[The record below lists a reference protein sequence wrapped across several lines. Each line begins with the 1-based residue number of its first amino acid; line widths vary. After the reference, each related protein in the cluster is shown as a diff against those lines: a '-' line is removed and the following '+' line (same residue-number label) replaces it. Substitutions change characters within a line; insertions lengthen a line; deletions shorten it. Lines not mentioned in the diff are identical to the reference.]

1 MYIFVLADWLL
12 LCLFH
17 RYFLFPS
24 VFEEFDGRLDN
35 IKTLVL
41 VNHTGKTTWNAP
53 FIFKTLCKIKVKN
66 FPFDRQQCK
75 LKFGSWRYAANQ
87 LNLWFKDEKA
97 TLDDKRIKNGE
108 WHVVNVEVTRNAL
121 VYPCCPKDVYPDITF
136 IINIKRRSLFYMFN
150 LIIPNFLIALLAFF
164 SFYIPV
170 ECGERISF
178 VMTVLLSMFVFL
190 LLVAE
195 SIPPTSEAVPAI
207 GVYFTSSIILVALA
221 LVATGFVLKI
231 NYMYLHAPGACFS
244 PSLRRLLFGKI
255 GPFLG
260 FKECQ
265 LIFSQDTTQTC
276 CMKRLLKKVD
286 KSLPCTSINTGAE
299 VVFKNG
305 QTKKERGL
313 SEVHDM
319 CADDDCSVTFEL
331 GETSDMKDSLVQYI
345 RLIANAVT
353 SHEEDN
359 AKSAECRL
367 AAAIIDRFFML
378 LFVLVFLISTIII
391 LVIPYVGTD

>member
-1 MYIFVLADWLL
+1 VHL
-12 LCLFH
+12 
-17 RYFLFPS
+17 S
-24 VFEEFDGRLDN
+24 
-35 IKTLVL
+35 
-41 VNHTGKTTWNAP
+41 HTGKTTWNAP

-66 FPFDRQQCK
+66 FPFDQQQCK

-87 LNLWFKDEKA
+87 INYWFKQKQA
-97 TLDDKRIKNGE
+97 SLDDKRIKNGE
-108 WHVVNVEVTRNAL
+108 WNVIDVEVTRNAL
-121 VYPCCPKDVYPDITF
+121 LYPCCPQDIYPDITF

-221 LVATGFVLKI
+221 LIATGFVLKI
-231 NYMYLHAPGACFS
+231 NYMYLHGSGASLS
-244 PSLRRLLFGKI
+244 PPLKKILFGKL

-260 FKECQ
+260 FKECRQ
-265 LIFSQDTTQTC
+265 VFAKNTTQIS
-276 CMKRLLKKVD
+276 CMKRILKKVD
-286 KSLPCTSINTGAE
+286 RSLPCTSVDTGAK

-305 QTKKERGL
+305 QTNKQTGGSNPAIDDIT
-313 SEVHDM
+313 SEDN
-319 CADDDCSVTFEL
+319 CSATFLMTDAAEP
-331 GETSDMKDSLVQYI
+331 KDSLVHDMK
-345 RLIANAVT
+345 LIANAVT
-353 SHEEDN
+353 SYEADN

-367 AAAIIDRFFML
+367 AAAIADRFFML
-378 LFVLVFLISTIII
+378 LFILVFVISTVII
-391 LVIPYVGTD
+391 LVIPYVSED

>member
-1 MYIFVLADWLL
+1 MP
-12 LCLFH
+12 FH
-17 RYFLFPS
+17 FHFS

-35 IKTLVL
+35 VKTLVKVL
-41 VNHTGKTTWNAP
+41 HTGRTTWTAP

-66 FPFDRQQCK
+66 FPFDQQQCK
-75 LKFGSWRYAANQ
+75 LKFGSWRYAANEVD
-87 LNLWFKDEKA
+87 LWFRQKTA
-97 TLDDKRIKNGE
+97 NLDDKRIKNGE
-108 WHVVNVEVTRNAL
+108 WNVVGVEVTRNAL
-121 VYPCCPKDVYPDITF
+121 AYPCCPGDIFPDITF

-221 LVATGFVLKI
+221 LVATGLVLKI
-231 NYMYLHAPGACFS
+231 NYMYLHVPGASFS
-244 PSLRRLLFGKI
+244 PSFRRLLFGKL

-260 FKECQ
+260 FKECK
-265 LIFSQDTTQTC
+265 LFFHNDSSQTSFLKNF
-276 CMKRLLKKVD
+276 MKKVD
-286 KSLPCTSINTGAE
+286 KTLPCTAATNSGTK
-299 VVFKNG
+299 VVFQNGHKNKDAG
-305 QTKKERGL
+305 RHHSDIEES
-313 SEVHDM
+313 SEDN
-319 CADDDCSVTFEL
+319 CSVTFVL
-331 GETSDMKDSLVQYI
+331 GENADQKDCLVQDI
-345 RLIANAVT
+345 RLIANAVM

-359 AKSAECRL
+359 TKSAECRL
-367 AAAIIDRFFML
+367 AAAIVDRFFL
-378 LFVLVFLISTIII
+378 ILFVVVFIVSTIII
-391 LVIPYVGTD
+391 LVIPYLSKD